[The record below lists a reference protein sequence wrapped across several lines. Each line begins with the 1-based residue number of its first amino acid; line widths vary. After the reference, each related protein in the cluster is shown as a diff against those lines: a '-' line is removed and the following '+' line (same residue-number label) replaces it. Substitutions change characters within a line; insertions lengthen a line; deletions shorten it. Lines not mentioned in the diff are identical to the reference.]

1 MPFDLLHTQAGCQL
15 VDVAT
20 TQLPGQQLGDAFCS
34 THNNGCMLNSYQNKA
49 SKQARKQAMDEC
61 TLQMDFVSRPVMRD
75 ASAWLP
81 VGPGRAA
88 TDSARHSGSSVSS
101 SSGLSGAYGDMMQH
115 TGTMYTS
122 TLYWR

>member
-1 MPFDLLHTQAGCQL
+1 LFHPQQWLHVELEQKQSK
-15 VDVAT
+15 
-20 TQLPGQQLGDAFCS
+20 Q
-34 THNNGCMLNSYQNKA
+34 A
-49 SKQARKQAMDEC
+49 SKQASKHARKQAMDEC

-115 TGTMYTS
+115 KHTRCRQARFTGGRPMGVGIIS
-122 TLYWR
+122 VGLAVKSLSV